1 MQSQYLKLSEQ
12 ECIATM
18 SHENYYVS
26 VQERLA
32 SLSQGRVT
40 TAAIAILAGIGLI
53 VYGISI
59 LAGKHWSM
67 LHNVILI
74 VLFASYRHAKWL
86 FCVIQ

>member
-12 ECIATM
+12 GCIATM

-26 VQERLA
+26 VHVQEQLA

-59 LAGKHWSM
+59 LAGK
-67 LHNVILI
+67 
-74 VLFASYRHAKWL
+74 R
-86 FCVIQ
+86 

>member
-1 MQSQYLKLSEQ
+1 MIGAARILAENVGSVPVFQEQ
-12 ECIATM
+12 
-18 SHENYYVS
+18 
-26 VQERLA
+26 LA

-86 FCVIQ
+86 FCVVQ